1 LLKIVRDLGEKMER
15 EEREY
20 REAMEREQAEAIRE
34 AHETRQELAAQSSE
48 SIIKTYV
55 KEPDA
60 LKTISR

>member
-1 LLKIVRDLGEKMER
+1 MER

-55 KEPDA
+55 KAPDT